1 VGIEKQ
7 GYVQGGIFVL
17 SPTMEKDWM
26 EALGQPLPTQEH
38 VMTASGRLARTKRVA
53 TDGNTRAFT
62 GLKLKAEYK
71 GYGPWRVSKS
81 ECDAFSCGSQSSN
94 DFV

>member
-7 GYVQGGIFVL
+7 GYVQGGIFVI
-17 SPTMEKDWM
+17 SPTMEDWM
-26 EALGQPLPTQEH
+26 EALDQPLPTQEH
-38 VMTASGRLARTKRVA
+38 VTTASGRLARTKRVA

-71 GYGPWRVSKS
+71 GYGPWRVSTIDS
-81 ECDAFSCGSQSSN
+81 ACDAFM
-94 DFV
+94 VR